1 MEKLTGTFVS
11 EGIAIGQIQ
20 LLPEA
25 IEVVKEII
33 EDKEAEIKRYNE
45 ATQAALTLTDE
56 LINKAT
62 DAAAREILEIHKMML
77 EDLDFTETVING
89 INEFGYNASYA
100 VKEAGS
106 ILSKI
111 FSSMDDEYMKA
122 RSADVKDVADVVIKV
137 LAGQTNAVFDE
148 PRIFVGKDIM
158 PSQLVE
164 LDPKMILGFAFSE
177 GSVNSHS
184 GIVARNMSI
193 PMVCQINQDLT
204 KYDGQFGIVDGKAGV
219 FIVNPDQ
226 DTLKEYEKKQKEYLD
241 YQKMLVELKG
251 KADETIDGRHL
262 KIKANIGKVED
273 VKKALAN
280 DAAGIGLFRS
290 EFLFLDSPDYPSE
303 NDQFKAY
310 KEVAEK
316 MEGKE
321 VVIRTLDIGADK
333 TIPYFDLP
341 VEKNPALGYRAVRI
355 CLDRVPL
362 FKTQLR
368 AILRASAFG
377 NIAIMVPMI
386 ISVEEVK
393 EVKRILAEVKAE
405 LDEKGIAYKK
415 DIRLGIMIETPA
427 SVIISD
433 LLAQE
438 VDFFSIG
445 TNDLTQYTLA
455 VDRENQKVKFD
466 KHHVAI
472 LRMLKM
478 IVDNAHKYGTRV
490 CICGELGADLDL
502 TEYYLAIGLDEVS
515 VSPPAVLKVRNKVR
529 NLNYSDIQKKNIHF

>member
-1 MEKLTGTFVS
+1 MKKLTGTFVS
-11 EGIAIGQIQ
+11 DGIAIGKIQ
-20 LLPEA
+20 VLPEA
-25 IEVVKEII
+25 IVVGEELIT
-33 EDKEAEIKRYNE
+33 DKEAEVARYQQ
-45 ATQAALTLTDE
+45 ATKDAILLTDE
-56 LINKAT
+56 LIEKAS
-62 DAAAREILEIHKMML
+62 DEAAKEILEIHKMML

-89 INEFGYNASYA
+89 INEYSYNASYA
-100 VKEAGS
+100 VKEAGR
-106 ILSKI
+106 ILSQM
-111 FSSMDDEYMKA
+111 FFHMEDEYMRA
-122 RSADVKDVADVVIKV
+122 RSADVLDIADMLIKV
-137 LAGQTNAVFDE
+137 LAGQAKTDYDT
-148 PRIFVGKDIM
+148 PSIFVGNDIM

-164 LDPKMILGFAFSE
+164 LDPKIILGFAFSE

-193 PMVCQINQDLT
+193 PMVCQINQELKT
-204 KYDGQFGIVDGKAGV
+204 YDGKVGIVDGKAGV
-219 FIVNPDQ
+219 FIVEPDVE
-226 DTLKEYEKKQKEYLD
+226 TLNIYKKKQQEYLD
-241 YQKMLVELKG
+241 FQKMLVELKG
-251 KADETIDGRHL
+251 KSDETLDGHKL
-262 KIKANIGKVED
+262 KIKANIGKPED
-273 VKKALAN
+273 VDKVLQN

-290 EFLFLDSPDYPSE
+290 EFLFLESSDYPTE
-303 NDQFKAY
+303 EEQFNAY
-310 KEVAEK
+310 KEVASR
-316 MEGKE
+316 MQGKN

-341 VEKNPALGYRAVRI
+341 KEKNPALGYRAVRI
-355 CLDRVPL
+355 CLDRVDL

-377 NIAIMVPMI
+377 NISIMIPMI
-386 ISVEEVK
+386 ISLEEVQ
-393 EVKRILAEVKAE
+393 EVKKILREVMQE
-405 LDEKGIAYKK
+405 LKEKNIAFNEE
-415 DIRLGIMIETPA
+415 ISLGIMIETPA

-466 KHHVAI
+466 KHHLAI

-478 IVDNAHKYGTRV
+478 IVDNAHKYGTKV

-515 VSPPAVLKVRNKVR
+515 VSPPAVLKVRNKLR
-529 NLNYSDIQKKNIHF
+529 NLKYTDAVKKYEV